1 MVRLTQLR
9 GFKRIVYKILK
20 KLGFI
25 KEQRIT
31 EEQAKEMC
39 KRAQGICDHDCNSCI
54 WGNLDV

>member
-39 KRAQGICDHDCNSCI
+39 KRAQ
-54 WGNLDV
+54 

>member
-1 MVRLTQLR
+1 MTQLR